1 MATTEASPRTVR
13 LLTAVLLVAMF
24 AAGTATGV
32 GLCRWISAS
41 SGHAPPPPPPAPL
54 PVEELGLTAEQ
65 RQKVQEIVERHRAE
79 LEAIL
84 RDAYPKARAVNEQI
98 EKEVRELLTPEQRT
112 KLDELKAHRPPP
124 PPGPPPGPP
133 PPGMPSG
140 APLPGQG
147 PPPGPPPGFGPPPGP
162 PPFGPPPGPPPFG
175 PPPGPA
181 PSGAPH

>member
-1 MATTEASPRTVR
+1 MAQTDASPRTVR

-32 GLCRWISAS
+32 GLCRWIGAS
-41 SGHAPPPPPPAPL
+41 SGQQPPPPPPAPL
-54 PVEELGLTAEQ
+54 PVEELGLTTEQ
-65 RQKVQEIVERHRAE
+65 RQKVQDIVERHRAE

-84 RDAYPKARAVNEQI
+84 QEAYPKVRAINEQI
-98 EKEVRELLTPEQRT
+98 EKELREVLTPEQRT
-112 KLDELKAHRPPP
+112 KLDELKARRPPP

-140 APLPGQG
+140 GPPGQG
-147 PPPGPPPGFGPPPGP
+147 PPPGPPPGL
-162 PPFGPPPGPPPFG
+162 GPPPGPPPFG

-181 PSGAPH
+181 PSGSP